1 MFTCLK
7 SWDELPEFM
16 RTDEVRPYYDSLNA
30 KKGSLIFKRI
40 IDIFLSLFLLVLL
53 FPVFLILFILIKR
66 DSQGPV
72 FFRQERIT
80 QYGRS
85 FRIHK
90 FRTMVVNAE
99 ALGSQVTVD
108 GDTRVTA
115 IGHMLRKYRLDE
127 LPQLIDVLKGDMSFV
142 GTRPEVKKYVDMYTP
157 EMCATLLL
165 PAGITSDASIHFKD
179 EAEIIRGV
187 SDVDQ
192 VYTSK
197 ILPKKMSYN
206 LQSIHEFSLFSELKI
221 MFDTVLAVLH

>member
-30 KKGSLIFKRI
+30 KKGSLILKRI

-80 QYGRS
+80 QYGKS

-108 GDTRVTA
+108 GDARVTA

-142 GTRPEVKKYVDMYTP
+142 GTRPEVKKYVDKYTDV
-157 EMCATLLL
+157 MIATLLL
-165 PAGITSDASIHFKD
+165 PAGITSEASLSFKEEANLLRGNIDVD
-179 EAEIIRGV
+179 EAYV
-187 SDVDQ
+187 
-192 VYTSK
+192 TK
-197 ILPKKMSYN
+197 ILPHKMEYN
-206 LQSIHEFSLFSELKI
+206 LREMKNFSICSDLRTMIK
-221 MFDTVLAVLH
+221 TVKVVLL

>member
-108 GDTRVTA
+108 GDVRVTA
-115 IGHMLRKYRLDE
+115 IGYTLRKYRLDE

-142 GTRPEVKKYVDMYTP
+142 GTRPEVKKYVDKYTDV
-157 EMCATLLL
+157 MIATLLL
-165 PAGITSDASIHFKD
+165 PAGITSEASLSFKE
-179 EAEIIRGV
+179 EANLLSGNV
-187 SDVDQ
+187 DVDKTY
-192 VYTSK
+192 VTK
-197 ILPKKMSYN
+197 ILPHKMEYN
-206 LQSIHEFSLFSELKI
+206 LRELKNFSI
-221 MFDTVLAVLH
+221 CSDLRTMIKTVKVVLL